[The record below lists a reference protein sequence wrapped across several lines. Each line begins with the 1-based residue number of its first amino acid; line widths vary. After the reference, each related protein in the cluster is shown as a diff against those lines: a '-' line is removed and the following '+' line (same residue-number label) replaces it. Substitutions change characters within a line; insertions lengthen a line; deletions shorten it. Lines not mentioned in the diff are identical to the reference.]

1 MTVLG
6 ILNPDVDELKDI
18 FSLNVKDEEPILPLV
33 EFNDTTTAY
42 PKVDILEN
50 KTEFILRAEVPGFK
64 KEELDVVFDDGVLTL
79 MARRTAEETGGQ
91 VLYKERFTGNFVRQF
106 QFSKNI
112 RKDAIRAS
120 YRDGVLEIHLPKKPI
135 VEKEI
140 KIK

>member
-1 MTVLG
+1 MTLMG
-6 ILNPDVDELKDI
+6 ILNPDVDELEYL
-18 FSLNVKDEEPILPLV
+18 FSPSVENEEPILPLV
-33 EFNDTTTAY
+33 EFNDTTNAY

-50 KTEFILRAEVPGFK
+50 EKEFILRAEVPGFK
-64 KEELDVVFDDGVLTL
+64 KEEMDVVFDDGVLTII
-79 MARRTAEETGGQ
+79 ARRTPDETKER

-112 RKDAIRAS
+112 QKDAIRAL
-120 YRDGVLEIHLPKKPI
+120 YRDGILEIHLPKKPI